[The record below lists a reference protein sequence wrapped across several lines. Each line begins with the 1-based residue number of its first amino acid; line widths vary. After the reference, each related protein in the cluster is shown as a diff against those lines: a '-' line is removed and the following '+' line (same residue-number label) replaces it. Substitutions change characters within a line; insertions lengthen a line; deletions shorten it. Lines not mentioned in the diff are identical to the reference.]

1 MESSDLAR
9 IEQQINEFAL
19 QQRAGEAA
27 EQLVRIV
34 QSTPYEDLDS
44 EIAKLLDC
52 TFLEARNVRHLSLDR
67 LSPYKIAKISAELE
81 SLRRRY
87 AGEE

>member
-1 MESSDLAR
+1 MESSDLAC
-9 IEQQINEFAL
+9 IEEQIKEFAL

-27 EQLVRIV
+27 AQLIYIV
-34 QSTPYEDLDS
+34 QSTPYEELDS

-52 TFLEARNVRHLSLDR
+52 SLLEATSVRHLSLDR
-67 LSPYKIAKISAELE
+67 LSPYKMARISAELE
-81 SLRRRY
+81 TLRRRY